1 VHAHEVF
8 LQSNGTVT
16 LEYYDRLRS
25 IGPHGELAV
34 ALMRALKRSKKPSGF
49 GFRRISKRKTER
61 YDNAEH
67 YEWAIRELIRILM
80 THAAV
85 ISYRWG
91 WLEGWLYIE
100 LPSGQVRLLSENRGL
115 AQDYGA
121 DKVWDGGNSDL
132 RIVQFCDAVDAI
144 VPTVLQRK
152 RIVKAQPPKEIH
164 PS

>member
-1 VHAHEVF
+1 MRAHEVF
-8 LQSNGTVT
+8 LQSNGAVT
-16 LEYYDRLRS
+16 LEYYDRLSS

-49 GFRRISKRKTER
+49 GFRRVSKRKTER
-61 YDNAEH
+61 YDNGEA
-67 YEWAIRELIRILM
+67 YEWAITEIIRVLM
-80 THAAV
+80 THANDL
-85 ISYRWG
+85 SYRWG

-100 LPSGQVRLLSENRGL
+100 LPNGQVRLPSEDRGL

-152 RIVKAQPPKEIH
+152 RIIKAQPPKGDH